1 MLFFELKASVSP
13 VGKTTLS
20 VLCTCGVHIEAL
32 VVAVLAVVLAAVVPA
47 LAGAGVRLTV
57 DRLLEVVVE

>member
-1 MLFFELKASVSP
+1 MASVSQ
-13 VGKTTLS
+13 VRKTTLS
-20 VLCTCGVHIEAL
+20 VLRTCGVHIEAL

-57 DRLLEVVVE
+57 DGLVKVVVE